1 MQHQVNY
8 EKEIDNED
16 GVSILHKIDS
26 LFQEMNQIQLE
37 SMPVMLIDKQPV
49 EDEESDKPIN
59 NQPTQELTPMI
70 NQSLDTSIQEI
81 FNLEEKYMNQVTRIV
96 ATQELTENIKPT
108 P

>member
-1 MQHQVNY
+1 MDIGDYFEHLKTMQHQVNY

-59 NQPTQELTPMI
+59 NQPT
-70 NQSLDTSIQEI
+70 
-81 FNLEEKYMNQVTRIV
+81 
-96 ATQELTENIKPT
+96 
-108 P
+108 

>member
-1 MQHQVNY
+1 
-8 EKEIDNED
+8 
-16 GVSILHKIDS
+16 
-26 LFQEMNQIQLE
+26 
-37 SMPVMLIDKQPV
+37 
-49 EDEESDKPIN
+49 
-59 NQPTQELTPMI
+59 MI